1 MDIIDINALFGA
13 YPSRHPDSTAE
24 ALAGIVETQQVTR
37 CLALA
42 TAGLFYSD
50 NAGNTETLAAC
61 RTYGSFVPVGT
72 LNPSGY
78 WGQAGRVEEVASAFQ
93 MVRFFPCVQGWPV
106 AFAPFGDILDIL
118 ARGPRTPIMLDVDA
132 PGDVTQLLRIAG
144 DYPHPVILE
153 GVSGRTLTEAIAA
166 LRQSPQ
172 FYIETHALQVP
183 DGLRLLGETVDIG
196 RVLFGSAAPG
206 LSLGA
211 ALRYVRGA
219 RLSDVDTTAVLSGN
233 ARALWPGLG
242 E

>member
-24 ALAGIVETQQVTR
+24 TLASLVETQSITR
-37 CLALA
+37 SFALS

-50 NAGNTETLAAC
+50 EAGNTETLAAC
-61 RTYGSFVPVGT
+61 RANPVFVPVGT
-72 LNPSGY
+72 LNPAGY
-78 WGQAGRVEEVASAFQ
+78 WGQAGRVEEVAQSFQ
-93 MVRFFPCVQGWPV
+93 LVRFFPCVQGWPV
-106 AFAPFGDILDIL
+106 AFAPFGEILDIL

-153 GVSGRTLTEAIAA
+153 GVSGRTLTEAVAA
-166 LRQSPQ
+166 LRRAPQ
-172 FYIETHALQVP
+172 FYLETHALQVP
-183 DGLRLLGETVDIG
+183 DGLRLLGETVGIG

-219 RLSDVDTTAVLSGN
+219 RLSDDDMQAVLSGN
-233 ARALWPGLG
+233 ARAIWPEL
-242 E
+242 